1 MLKYFSEIFLTD
13 TTCIKG
19 MYENCCEVLLLH
31 RVVIVWFLIVKLSIL
46 FVFTVGFFILT
57 FPATFWN
64 IYK

>member
-1 MLKYFSEIFLTD
+1 
-13 TTCIKG
+13 